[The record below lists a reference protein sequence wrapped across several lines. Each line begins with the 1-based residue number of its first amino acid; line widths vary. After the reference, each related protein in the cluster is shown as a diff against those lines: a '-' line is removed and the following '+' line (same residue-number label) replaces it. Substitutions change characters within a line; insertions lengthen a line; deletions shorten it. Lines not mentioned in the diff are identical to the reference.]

1 MSLNIVETVSLSTL
15 DVMAIHCW
23 MSIVAEELRTHLE
36 RYLLKTVEICSEAL
50 PALFGEGDIILYGNE
65 ILS

>member
-1 MSLNIVETVSLSTL
+1 
-15 DVMAIHCW
+15 
-23 MSIVAEELRTHLE
+23 MSIVPLWQKNFKTHLE

-65 ILS
+65 KLSTEDLFIRVIHEGR